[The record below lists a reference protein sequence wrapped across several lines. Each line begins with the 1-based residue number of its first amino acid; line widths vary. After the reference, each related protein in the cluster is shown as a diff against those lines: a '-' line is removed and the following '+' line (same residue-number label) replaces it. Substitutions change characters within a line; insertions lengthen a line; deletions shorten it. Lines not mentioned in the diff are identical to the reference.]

1 MSRIITKLTCF
12 FCAALLALQVNAAD
26 ETMTEEGAVE
36 ASKVEESRVEK
47 PSVDNSALDAK
58 TETKIDS
65 LTAPL
70 YNPFVERYVLDELKQ
85 LRAEQ
90 AATKVDL
97 MQQILDR
104 EHRSVDRGVEY
115 ATNTVTYFFYIIAAA
130 SSLLVLVGWTSI
142 RDMKDRVHSLAD
154 AEISRLINEYETRLL
169 AMESLM
175 KQKTQDIEENREEIE
190 LTQELQS
197 HWLRAQQETSAT
209 NKISIYDDILR
220 LKGNDCE
227 ALTYKADA
235 VLELDEPQWAASLC
249 HQALKIDAENSHAF
263 YQLACA
269 HTAMNQMDEAIRY
282 LREALSRDSYLDD
295 IKADPALKPLVEHDL
310 FKELIATTDLH

>member
-1 MSRIITKLTCF
+1 MPRILTLVIF
-12 FCAALLALQVNAAD
+12 SLFTALLGSQANAGEEAQV
-26 ETMTEEGAVE
+26 ETAIEN
-36 ASKVEESRVEK
+36 
-47 PSVDNSALDAK
+47 P
-58 TETKIDS
+58 TKIPLQIARTTSEINKLD
-65 LTAPL
+65 APL
-70 YNPFVERYVLDELKQ
+70 YTPFIERYVLDELKQ
-85 LRAEQ
+85 LRVDQ
-90 AATKVDL
+90 AATKHEL
-97 MQQILDR
+97 IQQIVDR

-154 AEISRLINEYETRLL
+154 AEISRLITEYESRLL

-197 HWLRAQQETSAT
+197 HWLRAQQEPSLT
-209 NKISIYDDILR
+209 NKISIYDDILK
-220 LKGNDCE
+220 LKSNDCE

-235 VLELDEPQWAASLC
+235 VLDLNEPQWAASLC
-249 HQALKIDAENSHAF
+249 HQALKIDPENSHAF

-269 HTAMNQMDEAIRY
+269 HSSMNQMDEAIRY
-282 LREALSRDSYLDD
+282 LKEALSRDSYLDD
-295 IKADPALKPLVEHDL
+295 IKTDPALQPLVEHDL
-310 FKELIATTDLH
+310 FKEFIATVDDQ

>member
-1 MSRIITKLTCF
+1 MTLVLSFLFT
-12 FCAALLALQVNAAD
+12 ALLALQATAAD
-26 ETMTEEGAVE
+26 DNATTALEP
-36 ASKVEESRVEK
+36 EK
-47 PSVDNSALDAK
+47 PLADKSAM
-58 TETKIDS
+58 DS
-65 LTAPL
+65 KSTIEIESLKAPL

-85 LRAEQ
+85 LRTEQ
-90 AATKVDL
+90 AATRVDL

-154 AEISRLINEYETRLL
+154 AEISRLIKEYEARLL

-197 HWLRAQQETSAT
+197 HWLRAQQEASPT
-209 NKISIYDDILR
+209 NKISIYDDILK
-220 LKGNDCE
+220 LKSNDCE

-295 IKADPALKPLVEHDL
+295 IKSDPALKPLVEHEL
-310 FKELIATTDLH
+310 FKEFITSIDVQ

>member
-1 MSRIITKLTCF
+1 MPRIMILVTLFLFT
-12 FCAALLALQVNAAD
+12 ALLGFQASAAED
-26 ETMTEEGAVE
+26 VILEAPEAGA
-36 ASKVEESRVEK
+36 KVVPEK
-47 PSVDNSALDAK
+47 
-58 TETKIDS
+58 
-65 LTAPL
+65 APL
-70 YNPFVERYVLDELKQ
+70 KETALEIGKLEEPMYTPFVEIYMLNELKQ
-85 LRAEQ
+85 LRIDQ
-90 AATKVDL
+90 AATKNDL
-97 MQQILDR
+97 IQQILDR
-104 EHRSVDRGVEY
+104 EHNSVDRGVTY

-154 AEISRLINEYETRLL
+154 TEISRLIAEYESRLL

-197 HWLRAQQETSAT
+197 HWLRAQQEPSPS
-209 NKISIYDDILR
+209 NKISIYDDILK
-220 LKGNDCE
+220 LKNNDCE

-249 HQALKIDAENSHAF
+249 RQALKIDPENSHAF

-269 HTAMNQMDEAIRY
+269 YTAMNQMDEAIRY
-282 LREALSRDSYLDD
+282 LKEALSRDSYLDD
-295 IKADPALKPLVEHDL
+295 IKADPALQPLVEHEL
-310 FKELIATTDLH
+310 FQELIATVDVNN

>member
-1 MSRIITKLTCF
+1 MPRIMTLVTLF
-12 FCAALLALQVNAAD
+12 LFTALLGFQANAAE
-26 ETMTEEGAVE
+26 ETTTVVLEQEALAVG
-36 ASKVEESRVEK
+36 K
-47 PSVDNSALDAK
+47 SAMDAK
-58 TETKIDS
+58 SATKVDS
-65 LTAPL
+65 LKAPL

-85 LRAEQ
+85 LRSEQ
-90 AATKVDL
+90 AATKVEL
-97 MQQILDR
+97 IQQILDR

-154 AEISRLINEYETRLL
+154 AEISRLINEYESRLL

-197 HWLRAQQETSAT
+197 HWLRAQQEPSPS
-209 NKISIYDDILR
+209 NKISIYDEILK
-220 LKGNDCE
+220 LKNNDCE

-249 HQALKIDAENSHAF
+249 RQALKIDPENSHAF

-269 HTAMNQMDEAIRY
+269 YTAMNQMDEAIRY

-295 IKADPALKPLVEHDL
+295 IKTDPALQPLVEHDL
-310 FKELIATTDLH
+310 FKELIAMDDLHS

>member
-1 MSRIITKLTCF
+1 VTAPSRIDTL
-12 FCAALLALQVNAAD
+12 
-26 ETMTEEGAVE
+26 E
-36 ASKVEESRVEK
+36 
-47 PSVDNSALDAK
+47 
-58 TETKIDS
+58 
-65 LTAPL
+65 APL
-70 YNPFVERYVLDELKQ
+70 YSPFIERYVLDELKQ
-85 LRAEQ
+85 LRVDQ
-90 AATKVDL
+90 AAVKHEL
-97 MQQILDR
+97 IQQIVDR

-154 AEISRLINEYETRLL
+154 AEISRLITEYESRLL

-197 HWLRAQQETSAT
+197 HWLRAQQETSPT
-209 NKISIYDDILR
+209 NKISIYDDILK

-235 VLELDEPQWAASLC
+235 VLDLDEPQWAASLC
-249 HQALKIDAENSHAF
+249 HQALKIDPENSHAF

-269 HTAMNQMDEAIRY
+269 HSSMNQMDEAIRY
-282 LREALSRDSYLDD
+282 LKEALSRDSYLDD
-295 IKADPALKPLVEHDL
+295 IKADPALQPLVEHDL
-310 FKELIATTDLH
+310 FKDFIATVDVK

>member
-1 MSRIITKLTCF
+1 MPRIMTLVSIFLFT
-12 FCAALLALQVNAAD
+12 ALLGFQANAVAAASV
-26 ETMTEEGAVE
+26 ETP
-36 ASKVEESRVEK
+36 VEK
-47 PSVDNSALDAK
+47 AIPAPVQAAK
-58 TETKIDS
+58 FEIDK
-65 LTAPL
+65 LEAPI
-70 YNPFVERYVLDELKQ
+70 YKPFVEMYVLNELKQ
-85 LRAEQ
+85 LRVDQ
-90 AATKVDL
+90 AATKNEL

-104 EHRSVDRGVEY
+104 EHSSVDRGVTY

-154 AEISRLINEYETRLL
+154 AEISRLINEYESRLL

-197 HWLRAQQETSAT
+197 HWLRAQQETSPT
-209 NKISIYDDILR
+209 NKISIYDDILK
-220 LKGNDCE
+220 LKHNDCE

-235 VLELDEPQWAASLC
+235 VLDLDEPQWAASLC
-249 HQALKIDAENSHAF
+249 HQALKIDPENSHAF

-282 LREALSRDSYLDD
+282 LKEALSRDSYLDD
-295 IKADPALKPLVEHDL
+295 IKADPALQPLVEHDL
-310 FKELIATTDLH
+310 FKELLALADVHK